1 MKGIAVTRSKA
12 VWALALLVVIGGAG
26 YGVSV
31 LRRGPEVRVVTVE
44 HGSAIEAV
52 YATGQ
57 VEPTVMVPIAP
68 RSGGRLIALEADEG
82 QSVKRGQVLAR
93 IESVELQRSVDEAR
107 ARERQAQTLFERTRT
122 LVQQQFVSAAELDRA
137 HNDLDAARAA
147 LARAQAMQ
155 DYNLLTAP
163 ADGMVLRR
171 DGERGQFIA
180 PGQTVFSLACCAPLR
195 VSAEV
200 DEEDIARVQVGQ
212 PVNLRSEALPQ
223 RLFEGEVAAITPK
236 GDPVARSYRVRIRFR
251 GDQASLQG
259 LRPGMTMDANILI
272 GRREQAL
279 LIPTRALVQPGPA
292 VWRIEQ
298 GHLKRQLVR
307 LGVRSP
313 ERVEIL
319 DGVQAGQTL
328 VAEPTDALRDGQPVR
343 MAEIAAS
350 GAAAVPASGR

>member
-1 MKGIAVTRSKA
+1 VTRSKA
-12 VWALALLVVIGGAG
+12 VWILVALALAGAAG
-26 YGVSV
+26 YGYSV
-31 LRRGPEVRVVTVE
+31 LRRGPEVRVERVE
-44 HGSAIEAV
+44 RGPAIEAI

-82 QSVKRGQVLAR
+82 QNVRRGQVLAR
-93 IESVELQRSVDEAR
+93 IESVELQRSVDEAQAR
-107 ARERQAQTLFERTRT
+107 ARQAQIQVDRTRT
-122 LVQQQFVSAAELDRA
+122 LVAQQFVSAAELDRVS
-137 HNDLDAARAA
+137 NDLDAARAA

-163 ADGMVLRR
+163 ADGLVLRR

-180 PGQTVFSLACCAPLR
+180 PGQTVFTLSCCAPLR

-212 PVNLRSEALPQ
+212 AVSLRSEALPQ
-223 RLFEGEVAAITPK
+223 RLFDGEVAAITPK

-251 GDQASLQG
+251 SDDTALQG

-298 GHLKRQLVR
+298 GHLKRQPVR
-307 LGVRSP
+307 IGVRSP

-319 DGVQAGQTL
+319 DGLEAGQML
-328 VAEPTDALRDGQPVR
+328 VAEPTDTLQDGRPVR
-343 MAEIAAS
+343 VAEAAS
-350 GAAAVPASGR
+350 GGER

>member
-1 MKGIAVTRSKA
+1 MKGSGVTRSKA
-12 VWALALLVVIGGAG
+12 VWALVLLAVVGGLG
-26 YGVSV
+26 YGANM

-44 HGSAIEAV
+44 RGPAIEAV

-57 VEPTVMVPIAP
+57 VEPTVLVPIAP

-82 QSVKRGQVLAR
+82 QFVKRGQVLAR
-93 IESVELQRSVDEAR
+93 IESVELQRSVEEAR
-107 ARERQAQTLFERTRT
+107 ARERQAQTLVDRTRT
-122 LVQQQFVSAAELDRA
+122 LVAQQFVSAAELDRVR
-137 HNDLDAARAA
+137 NDLDAARAA
-147 LARAQAMQ
+147 LARAQAML

-180 PGQTVFSLACCAPLR
+180 PGQTVMSLSCCAPLR

-212 PVNLRSEALPQ
+212 AVNLRSEALPQ
-223 RLFEGEVAAITPK
+223 RLFEGEVASITPK

-251 GDQASLQG
+251 GDEATLLG

-292 VWRIEQ
+292 VWRVED
-298 GHLKRQLVR
+298 GYLKRQPVR
-307 LGVRSP
+307 IGVRSP

-319 DGVQAGQTL
+319 DGLQAGQPL
-328 VAEPTDALRDGQPVR
+328 VAEPTEALQDGHAVR
-343 MAEIAAS
+343 VAEAASAAAS
-350 GAAAVPASGR
+350 GAGR